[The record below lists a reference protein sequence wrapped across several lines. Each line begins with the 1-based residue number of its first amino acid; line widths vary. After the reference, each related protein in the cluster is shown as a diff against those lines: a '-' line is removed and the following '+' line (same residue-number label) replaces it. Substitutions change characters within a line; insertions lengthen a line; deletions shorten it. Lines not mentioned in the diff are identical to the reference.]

1 MLALA
6 SLVMSLIL
14 KFLEIAMKTKTGTAG
29 VGGIAAGLG
38 AFMIGWST
46 IKLRELY
53 RLHQEVCDPDK
64 QGFTLF
70 SWLSPTTIA
79 KNHEAVIN
87 WLKLQGADIQDQY
100 RKALA

>member
-38 AFMIGWST
+38 TFLVGWSW
-46 IKLRELY
+46 IKLREMY
-53 RLHQEVCDPDK
+53 KLHQEVMGPDK

-70 SWLSPTTIA
+70 SWLSPTIIA
-79 KNHEAVIN
+79 KNHENVIN

>member
-38 AFMIGWST
+38 AFIVGWSV
-46 IKLRELY
+46 IKLRELHQ
-53 RLHQEVCDPDK
+53 LHKEVMDPDK

-70 SWLSPTTIA
+70 SWMSPSVIA
-79 KNHEAVIN
+79 KNHENVIG
-87 WLKLQGADIQDQY
+87 WLKLQSQDILKQY
-100 RKALA
+100 REALA

>member
-38 AFMIGWST
+38 AFIVGWSV

-53 RLHQEVCDPDK
+53 KLHQEVMDPDK

-70 SWLSPTTIA
+70 SWLSPTSIA

-87 WLKLQGADIQDQY
+87 WLKLQSSDIQKQY
-100 RKALA
+100 REALA